1 MWAVMERFGYE
12 SLPQELNSP
21 QIHRLE
27 NVMTLAPGCH
37 SKFDQLRF
45 WFSATV
51 GSTSSW
57 MDLLR

>member
-12 SLPQELNSP
+12 SLPQELNGP

-37 SKFDQLRF
+37 LKFDQLRF
-45 WFSATV
+45 WFVATV
-51 GSTSSW
+51 HQSHLG
-57 MDLLR
+57 